1 MTENVL
7 NLLRDH
13 LIKNEKIK
21 LLNENNEVVDDI
33 TKAKYAVLVKD
44 DGDDNNAGEN
54 KDYSELEK
62 FDLSKETDFSIDGKN
77 VELRVVIHCYLH
89 KDSSSTDYLA
99 DCQNKNLI
107 NVSFLQRNDLNGWLS
122 GQIETSQYLES
133 TNNNNSTND
142 ENNTKDNDNDNNGTN
157 RTKDEGNNKNNNNNL
172 YKDNTESGNNQS
184 TEIKTRHSLKDN
196 SEEDN
201 ISKDIESDSL
211 LTEALQHERKLLD
224 HNSGLRGTKS
234 IDFGYLIKDVELKL
248 IQNIKSSLRN
258 KSGRHGYISK
268 NLPLNPRK
276 KSIQHKDP
284 IILIPSA
291 ASSIITIS
299 NIKPFLKECKYINP
313 RELSSSLK
321 DDLVTIEK
329 KFDKIHKPI
338 RFLVVNNTRMFTKPE
353 YWDRVVAVFTT
364 GHVWQFNNYQWNT
377 PQELFQHCKG
387 YYFYFNGDAIPQHVQ
402 QWNVEKVE
410 LDRNRR
416 FKDVEIV
423 RYFWNNLEQEL
434 LNRGYH

>member
-1 MTENVL
+1 MAENVL
-7 NLLRDH
+7 ITLRNH

-33 TKAKYAVLVKD
+33 TKAKYVVLVK
-44 DGDDNNAGEN
+44 DGDDNNVDYN
-54 KDYSELEK
+54 KLEK
-62 FDLSKETDFSIDGKN
+62 FDLSQETNFSIDGKGL
-77 VELRVVIHCYLH
+77 ELRVVVHCYMH
-89 KDSSSTDYLA
+89 KDSSITDYLA
-99 DCQNKNLI
+99 DCQNKNLT

-122 GQIETSQYLES
+122 GQLATSQYLES
-133 TNNNNSTND
+133 TTTTTANANTSKEDNNNGPND
-142 ENNTKDNDNDNNGTN
+142 I
-157 RTKDEGNNKNNNNNL
+157 EGNSISLNDGTTVSG
-172 YKDNTESGNNQS
+172 KDQSGDDKIDQ
-184 TEIKTRHSLKDN
+184 SLKDTLHKN
-196 SEEDN
+196 N
-201 ISKDIESDSL
+201 ISDDIKSDPL
-211 LTEALQHERKLLD
+211 LAEALKHERQLLD

-234 IDFGYLIKDVELKL
+234 IDFGYLIKDAELKL
-248 IQNIKSSLRN
+248 VQNLKSSLRS
-258 KSGRHGYISK
+258 KSGRHGHISK
-268 NLPLNPRK
+268 SVSSNAHK

-299 NIKPFLKECKYINP
+299 NVKPFLQECKYINP
-313 RELSSSLK
+313 RELPSSLK

-329 KFDKIHKPI
+329 KFDKIHRPI

-364 GHVWQFNNYQWNT
+364 GHTWQFNSYQWNT

-387 YYFYFNGDAIPQHVQ
+387 YYFYFNGDVIPQHVQ
-402 QWNVEKVE
+402 QWNVERVE

>member
-1 MTENVL
+1 MIENILNVL
-7 NLLRDH
+7 RNH

-21 LLNENNEVVDDI
+21 LLDENNEVVDDI
-33 TKAKYAVLVKD
+33 TKAKYAVLVKND
-44 DGDDNNAGEN
+44 NDNNNADDSI
-54 KDYSELEK
+54 DYGKLEK
-62 FDLSKETDFSIDGKN
+62 FDLSKETNFSIDGN
-77 VELRVVIHCYLH
+77 NMELRVVIHCFLH

-122 GQIETSQYLES
+122 GQLETSQYLSS
-133 TNNNNSTND
+133 TTNGDINANAD
-142 ENNTKDNDNDNNGTN
+142 ETKADKINTD
-157 RTKDEGNNKNNNNNL
+157 RTKDDDDNNNNNL
-172 YKDNTESGNNQS
+172 HKVIVESGNNPSSGVKTEQS
-184 TEIKTRHSLKDN
+184 L
-196 SEEDN
+196 EDN
-201 ISKDIESDSL
+201 LEKEDITDDIKSDL
-211 LTEALQHERKLLD
+211 LLNEVLKHERRLLD

-248 IQNIKSSLRN
+248 VQNIKSSLRN
-258 KSGRHGYISK
+258 KAGRHGHISK
-268 NLPLNPRK
+268 NVSSNSRK
-276 KSIQHKDP
+276 KYIQHKDP

-299 NIKPFLKECKYINP
+299 NIKPFLQECKYINP
-313 RELSSSLK
+313 RELSSSLR

-329 KFDKIHKPI
+329 KFDKINKTI

-364 GHVWQFNNYQWNT
+364 GHIWQFNNYQWNT

-387 YYFYFNGDAIPQHVQ
+387 YYFYFNGDVIPQHVQ
-402 QWNVEKVE
+402 QWNVERVE

-434 LNRGYH
+434 LSRGYH